1 MELIKKRKH
10 YFLIFVFGLL
20 ILSIVI
26 FISASFG
33 SADITFN
40 QFMAIILNKIPFKGK
55 FSKSRN
61 YKIP

>member
-40 QFMAIILNKIPFKGK
+40 QFMAL
-55 FSKSRN
+55 
-61 YKIP
+61 Y